1 MRLRSFAVLGVSA
14 LLCACSGGTPA
25 TDAASTAPAE
35 TASATAAPET
45 PAPPAG
51 EAGQQAASV
60 VPPPPADPLAVGS
73 QDAKDDL
80 YCSALIYAENP
91 DVSDALAPV
100 DEALLRKAQ
109 ALGFIIGEAGINK
122 LVEQKA
128 VHATQARL
136 VADAYAAQIE
146 KDMKAKKT
154 RISLDACNKRAAA
167 IPVPQ

>member
-1 MRLRSFAVLGVSA
+1 MRLPALAVLGVSA
-14 LLCACSGGTPA
+14 LLCACSGPAPA
-25 TDAASTAPAE
+25 TDAASTPLE
-35 TASATAAPET
+35 TASSTSAPES
-45 PAPPAG
+45 PAPPA
-51 EAGQQAASV
+51 AATDPQAATS

-109 ALGFIIGEAGINK
+109 ALGFVIGEAGINK

-128 VHATQARL
+128 VHATHARI
-136 VADAYAAQIE
+136 VADAYAAQVE
-146 KDMKAKKT
+146 KDMKAKKPRLT
-154 RISLDACNKRAAA
+154 LAACNKRAEAV
-167 IPVPQ
+167 PVPE